1 MPYWVGEQGVEL
13 VVPRSSGSVVS
24 NRDLAAALS
33 GGGRQAPSGIEVTVN
48 GARGNSEI
56 QAMVAAGVVQALR
69 AYDAGLP
76 ERIGQIGMDPRYR
89 G

>member
-1 MPYWVGEQGVEL
+1 MPDGDTGSNL
-13 VVPRSSGSVVS
+13 SSTLGSVLQGAFSRRSRHLGEMLV
-24 NRDLAAALS
+24 
-33 GGGRQAPSGIEVTVN
+33 GIGN
-48 GARGNSEI
+48 SASDGARGNSEI